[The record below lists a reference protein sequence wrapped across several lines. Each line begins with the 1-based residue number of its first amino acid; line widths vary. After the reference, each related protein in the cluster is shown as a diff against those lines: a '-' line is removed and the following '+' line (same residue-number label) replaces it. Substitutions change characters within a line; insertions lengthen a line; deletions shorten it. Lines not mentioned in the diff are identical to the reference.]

1 MDQVSAFLQNNV
13 KTIGTAIFLVFL
25 LYVLYVVY
33 TYLYPSGKQTYVTLL
48 GGQADARKPVKLDA
62 TKVPTLHTGGDF
74 TVSMWLYIDDW
85 NYKASNNKLVF
96 SIGIPQPT
104 GASVNVL
111 NGVLMANQNNLLITA
126 SQLPNARPSD
136 SHLPDLSVE
145 KNLQDLIQNRTSVTM
160 FQDKNDT
167 LCNMVE
173 ISLQRWVCVTV
184 VVNGNTM
191 DTYVNGKLRRTCVLP
206 TAVYMPA
213 GDLTLRTGQFGG
225 RYSLIQMWNQQL
237 TPDVVYGIYQAGPT
251 QSGDNLFSRLTKMF
265 KINVDFSGTDMT
277 TACNALATETAYVQA
292 EGQALMARF

>member
-1 MDQVSAFLQNNV
+1 MDQVSGFLQNNT

-74 TVSMWLYIDDW
+74 TVSMWLYLDDW

-111 NGVLMANQNNLLITA
+111 NGVLTANQNNLLITA
-126 SQLPNARPSD
+126 SHLPNAKPSD

-145 KNLQDLIQNRTSVTM
+145 SNLQQLIQNRTSVTM

-173 ISLQRWVCVTV
+173 IPLQRWVCVTV

-206 TAVYMPA
+206 TVVYVPA

-251 QSGDNLFSRLTKMF
+251 QSGDNLFARLTKMF

-277 TACNALATETAYVQA
+277 TACNALATEAAYVQA